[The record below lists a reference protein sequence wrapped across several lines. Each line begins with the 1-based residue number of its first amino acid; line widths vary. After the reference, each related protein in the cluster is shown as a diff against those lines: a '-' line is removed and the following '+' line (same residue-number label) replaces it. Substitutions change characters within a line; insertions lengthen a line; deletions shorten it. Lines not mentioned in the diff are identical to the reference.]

1 MKQYGKR
8 NAMDVVIWLKNYDNL
23 FTATCSLCQSQ
34 LCGFPHRSYLG
45 ATAER
50 TLSSFQP
57 VVISTLELPSILHA
71 AMASCCCECNIV
83 VLAVC

>member
-50 TLSSFQP
+50 TLSSFRHR
-57 VVISTLELPSILHA
+57 SCLPSFMLPWRA
-71 AMASCCCECNIV
+71 AAASV
-83 VLAVC
+83 T

>member
-34 LCGFPHRSYLG
+34 LCGFPYRSYLG

-50 TLSSFQP
+50 TLSSSQP
-57 VVISTLELPSILHA
+57 AVISTPGLPSILHA
-71 AMASCCCECNIV
+71 ATASCCCECNIV
-83 VLAVC
+83 AIAVC

>member
-34 LCGFPHRSYLG
+34 LCG
-45 ATAER
+45 
-50 TLSSFQP
+50 LSSPLLSRCYCGKDAF
-57 VVISTLELPSILHA
+57 LLPTCRHFDTGA
-71 AMASCCCECNIV
+71 AFHPSCCHGELLLRV
-83 VLAVC
+83 